1 MKAKYTLKKEIKK
14 TKFKRTL
21 NLGNR
26 LHSQTATNS
35 KKNLTIAMNENVNN
49 NIILKNSGNK
59 NKNNYNT
66 IVLPRSQTNKK
77 LIVNNH
83 IILKSKDKN
92 ITKPGI
98 KRCTTDQNQSS
109 NKNSKIHNKN
119 NTKNNLQTKLPLI
132 NHQNNIT
139 LYKKKINSFS
149 SKKNSK
155 SNSTQ
160 SHIILKSKN
169 KNQKENLNINQ
180 KTLFRTPLRIRKNG
194 SNGGIFQKL
203 ISDKSI
209 ISITESNNNK
219 LKIENLKKEL
229 DFLKKEKEYKNNI
242 IEKMREEINETRNKQ
257 EIIKENK
264 KLKKEIKVLKA
275 NLKNAN
281 DKIYNDI
288 DLLDKFKNEYIN
300 KKNKVIQLKNENDAL
315 IKKLDYKRYNN
326 LKIIKNTEINIISYI
341 KKKKQIKNLNN
352 SNNNLNKYIE
362 KKYKADLE
370 SQGEN
375 INNYTKT
382 INAEQ
387 IKEIR
392 YLIKMIFYS
401 NKITKDHILN
411 LTIKNLTN
419 FNEMIYSFIQL
430 IKINSPTDIILLKNY
445 FTFICF
451 NSNNKKV
458 PNNFNINNIFNE
470 INFYFNNIEKIK
482 TDFDSMNNSNE
493 KINQIIKECK
503 YKDKYN
509 KGKGTID
516 LNQFNSIF
524 NDIYGNF
531 QKNSKLKEIYD
542 TYIYIMKN
550 NDNLIKLNLYEL
562 SYKNININLNE
573 SQSVQELKLNLN
585 EIKSNE
591 ESKSKNESSNN
602 ISSSNVEVEEAD
614 SIICNNFINE
624 LFNDCLKEENLNEK
638 NNININNNINLDNI
652 CKDFVENVFDT
663 CQKKVQNNSLNKVCE
678 DFVMNIFDE
687 CRDRNKKNNIKTCQD
702 FVNDVF
708 DFCLKKNKK

>member
-35 KKNLTIAMNENVNN
+35 KKNLTIATNENVNN

-66 IVLPRSQTNKK
+66 IVLPRSKTNKK
-77 LIVNNH
+77 LFVNNH

-119 NTKNNLQTKLPLI
+119 NIKNNLQTKLPLI

-288 DLLDKFKNEYIN
+288 DLLDKFKNEYN
-300 KKNKVIQLKNENDAL
+300 S
-315 IKKLDYKRYNN
+315 IKK
-326 LKIIKNTEINIISYI
+326 
-341 KKKKQIKNLNN
+341 
-352 SNNNLNKYIE
+352 
-362 KKYKADLE
+362 
-370 SQGEN
+370 
-375 INNYTKT
+375 
-382 INAEQ
+382 
-387 IKEIR
+387 
-392 YLIKMIFYS
+392 
-401 NKITKDHILN
+401 
-411 LTIKNLTN
+411 
-419 FNEMIYSFIQL
+419 
-430 IKINSPTDIILLKNY
+430 
-445 FTFICF
+445 
-451 NSNNKKV
+451 
-458 PNNFNINNIFNE
+458 
-470 INFYFNNIEKIK
+470 
-482 TDFDSMNNSNE
+482 
-493 KINQIIKECK
+493 
-503 YKDKYN
+503 
-509 KGKGTID
+509 
-516 LNQFNSIF
+516 
-524 NDIYGNF
+524 
-531 QKNSKLKEIYD
+531 
-542 TYIYIMKN
+542 
-550 NDNLIKLNLYEL
+550 
-562 SYKNININLNE
+562 
-573 SQSVQELKLNLN
+573 
-585 EIKSNE
+585 
-591 ESKSKNESSNN
+591 
-602 ISSSNVEVEEAD
+602 
-614 SIICNNFINE
+614 
-624 LFNDCLKEENLNEK
+624 
-638 NNININNNINLDNI
+638 
-652 CKDFVENVFDT
+652 
-663 CQKKVQNNSLNKVCE
+663 
-678 DFVMNIFDE
+678 
-687 CRDRNKKNNIKTCQD
+687 
-702 FVNDVF
+702 
-708 DFCLKKNKK
+708 

>member
-1 MKAKYTLKKEIKK
+1 M
-14 TKFKRTL
+14 
-21 NLGNR
+21 
-26 LHSQTATNS
+26 
-35 KKNLTIAMNENVNN
+35 
-49 NIILKNSGNK
+49 
-59 NKNNYNT
+59 
-66 IVLPRSQTNKK
+66 
-77 LIVNNH
+77 
-83 IILKSKDKN
+83 
-92 ITKPGI
+92 
-98 KRCTTDQNQSS
+98 
-109 NKNSKIHNKN
+109 
-119 NTKNNLQTKLPLI
+119 
-132 NHQNNIT
+132 
-139 LYKKKINSFS
+139 
-149 SKKNSK
+149 
-155 SNSTQ
+155 
-160 SHIILKSKN
+160 
-169 KNQKENLNINQ
+169 
-180 KTLFRTPLRIRKNG
+180 RIRKNG

-624 LFNDCLKEENLNEK
+624 LFNDCLKEENINEK

>member
-35 KKNLTIAMNENVNN
+35 KKNLTIATNENVNN

-66 IVLPRSQTNKK
+66 IVLPRSKTNKK
-77 LIVNNH
+77 LFVNNH

-92 ITKPGI
+92 MTKPGI

-119 NTKNNLQTKLPLI
+119 NTKNNLQTKLPII

-155 SNSTQ
+155 SNSTK

-275 NLKNAN
+275 NLKKAN

-326 LKIIKNTEINIISYI
+326 LQIRKNIEINYMSHM
-341 KKKKQIKNLNN
+341 KKKKQLKKLNN
-352 SNNNLNKYIE
+352 NNYNNNNLNKYIE
-362 KKYKADLE
+362 KKYKSDLE

-375 INNYTKT
+375 INNYTKLLN
-382 INAEQ
+382 IEQ

-401 NKITKDHILN
+401 NKITKDKLLN
-411 LTIKNLTN
+411 LIIKNLMN
-419 FNEMIYSFIQL
+419 FNDMIYSFIQL
-430 IKINSPTDIILLKNY
+430 IKTNSPSDIILLKNY

-451 NSNNKKV
+451 NNNSSKIKI
-458 PNNFNINNIFNE
+458 FNINNIFNE
-470 INFYFNNIEKIK
+470 INLYFNDIEKIK
-482 TDFDSMNNSNE
+482 TDFDFLNNSND
-493 KINQIIKECK
+493 KINQLIKECK

-509 KGKGTID
+509 KGKGTIE
-516 LNQFNSIF
+516 LKQFNSIF

-531 QKNSKLKEIYD
+531 NKNLKVKEIYD

-550 NDNLIKLNLYEL
+550 KDNLDKLNLYEL
-562 SYKNININLNE
+562 SYKNININN
-573 SQSVQELKLNLN
+573 SQSIQNSN
-585 EIKSNE
+585 IDEIKSDV
-591 ESKSKNESSNN
+591 ESKDESSNN
-602 ISSSNVEVEEAD
+602 ISSSNIEEAD
-614 SIICNNFINE
+614 SKICSNFIND
-624 LFNDCLKEENLNEK
+624 LFNDCLNGENENEED
-638 NNININNNINLDNI
+638 NN
-652 CKDFVENVFDT
+652 
-663 CQKKVQNNSLNKVCE
+663 NNSLYKVCQ
-678 DFVMNIFDE
+678 DFVKNVFDE
-687 CRDRNKKNNIKTCQD
+687 CRDRNKKKNIKICQD
-702 FVNDVF
+702 FVSDVF
-708 DFCLKKNKK
+708 DFCLKKNKINEISIIK